1 MSLMTNVANIITFRV
16 MLTGAPG
23 ALVKETKKRKFCIEN
38 NTFYTFEKLITQVP
52 IKLYH
57 IWFLNHCPRGTI

>member
-1 MSLMTNVANIITFRV
+1 

-57 IWFLNHCPRGTI
+57 I

>member
-1 MSLMTNVANIITFRV
+1 MLSISFYNRYSIKARV

-38 NTFYTFEKLITQVP
+38 NTFYTF
-52 IKLYH
+52 
-57 IWFLNHCPRGTI
+57 

>member
-1 MSLMTNVANIITFRV
+1 

-23 ALVKETKKRKFCIEN
+23 ALVKKTKKRKICIEN
-38 NTFYTFEKLITQVP
+38 NTFYTFEKLITQVS

-57 IWFLNHCPRGTI
+57 IWFLNHYASALFSIFLKSIFAK